1 MSKFSKKDNLRA
13 GVIGELINADNW
25 FTLVAGEK
33 GVKMFTCTDPVLLK
47 REIVTVMIQQQ
58 DFASV
63 FIDAIGEYVRIME
76 KRELIKNFN
85 LN

>member
-13 GVIGELINADNW
+13 GVISELINADNW

-33 GVKMFTCTDPVLLK
+33 GVKMFTCTDPVVLK
-47 REIVTVMIQQQ
+47 REIVTVMMHQP

-63 FIDAIGEYVRIME
+63 FIDAIEEYVKVME
-76 KRELIKNFN
+76 KRELLNNFN

>member
-13 GVIGELINADNW
+13 NVISELINADNW

-33 GVKMFTCTDPVLLK
+33 GVKMFTCTNPAILK
-47 REIVTVMIQQQ
+47 REIVTVMIQQP

-63 FIDAIGEYVRIME
+63 FIDAIEEYVRIME
-76 KRELIKNFN
+76 KRGLVNNFN